1 MDAPFS
7 YSDLEFAQITK
18 AQDQNTF
25 IDHKQSLCQMF
36 SFESFFR
43 YRIWPEYEP
52 CIISNNDLELAYL
65 TLDL

>member
-1 MDAPFS
+1 MDALFS

-43 YRIWPEYEP
+43 YIGYGQNR
-52 CIISNNDLELAYL
+52 NHALFQTM
-65 TLDL
+65 TLSLHT